1 MRHINIEDLQR
12 YRQELIEAEKSLA
25 TTEKYI
31 RDIKT
36 FLHWLGDDKDIT
48 KDRVIQY
55 KEYLKTKYKVSSST
69 ACWSRLIASSNTWA
83 GTNAA

>member
-1 MRHINIEDLQR
+1 MTMRHINIEDLQR

-36 FLHWLGDDKDIT
+36 FCTGWEMT
-48 KDRVIQY
+48 KISPR
-55 KEYLKTKYKVSSST
+55 T
-69 ACWSRLIASSNTWA
+69 
-83 GTNAA
+83 G

>member
-1 MRHINIEDLQR
+1 MTMRHINIEDLQR

-48 KDRVIQY
+48 KDRVIQF
-55 KEYLKTKYKVSSST
+55 KDEIQS
-69 ACWSRLIASSNTWA
+69 I
-83 GTNAA
+83 

>member
-1 MRHINIEDLQR
+1 MTMRHINIEDLQR

-36 FLHWLGDDKDIT
+36 FLHWLGDDK
-48 KDRVIQY
+48 
-55 KEYLKTKYKVSSST
+55 YLVST

>member
-55 KEYLKTKYKVSSST
+55 KEYLKTK
-69 ACWSRLIASSNTWA
+69 
-83 GTNAA
+83 